1 MNKQP
6 ESLAH
11 LSDEVLTK
19 SYKTAKGILIGFIVI
34 FVLLFATAIFI
45 TIKKG
50 FGVFT
55 ILPIIF
61 MSVLISNITNFTKLK
76 EEMKSRNLPI

>member
-1 MNKQP
+1 MDKP
-6 ESLAH
+6 ERLSH

-19 SYKTAKGILIGFIVI
+19 SYNTAKGILIGFIVV
-34 FVLLFATAIFI
+34 FVLLFITAIFI

-55 ILPIIF
+55 ILPIVFISIL
-61 MSVLISNITNFTKLK
+61 MSNITNFNKLK
-76 EEMKSRNLPI
+76 AEMESRNLI

>member
-1 MNKQP
+1 MDKT

-19 SYKTAKGILIGFIVI
+19 SYKTAKGILIGFVVVFILLIVAA
-34 FVLLFATAIFI
+34 VFI

-50 FGVFT
+50 FGVFSV
-55 ILPIIF
+55 LPIIF
-61 MSVLISNITNFTKLK
+61 VSILMSNISNFNKLK
-76 EEMKSRNLPI
+76 KEMKSRNLPI

>member
-1 MNKQP
+1 MEKT

-19 SYKTAKGILIGFIVI
+19 SYKTAKGILIGFIVVFI
-34 FVLLFATAIFI
+34 LLIIAAVFI

-50 FGVFT
+50 FGVFSV
-55 ILPIIF
+55 LPIIF
-61 MSVLISNITNFTKLK
+61 VSILMSNISNFNKLRA
-76 EEMKSRNLPI
+76 EMKSRNLPI

>member
-1 MNKQP
+1 MDKP
-6 ESLAH
+6 ESLSH

-19 SYKTAKGILIGFIVI
+19 SYNTAKGILIGFIVV
-34 FVLLFATAIFI
+34 FVLLFITAIFI

-55 ILPIIF
+55 ILPIDFISIL
-61 MSVLISNITNFTKLK
+61 MSNITNFNKLK
-76 EEMKSRNLPI
+76 AEMESRNLI

>member
-1 MNKQP
+1 MDKP

-19 SYKTAKGILIGFIVI
+19 SYNTAKGILIGFIVV
-34 FVLLFATAIFI
+34 FVLLFITAIFI

-55 ILPIIF
+55 ILPIVFISIL
-61 MSVLISNITNFTKLK
+61 MSNITNFNKLK
-76 EEMKSRNLPI
+76 AEMKSRNLI

>member
-1 MNKQP
+1 MDKP
-6 ESLAH
+6 ESLSH

-19 SYKTAKGILIGFIVI
+19 SYNTAKGILIGFIVV
-34 FVLLFATAIFI
+34 FVLLFITAIFI

-55 ILPIIF
+55 ILPIVFISIL
-61 MSVLISNITNFTKLK
+61 MSNIINFNKLK
-76 EEMKSRNLPI
+76 AEMESRNLI

>member
-1 MNKQP
+1 MEKP
-6 ESLAH
+6 EGLAH

-19 SYKTAKGILIGFIVI
+19 SYNTAKGILIGFIVV

-55 ILPIIF
+55 ILPIVF
-61 MSVLISNITNFTKLK
+61 MSVLMSNITNFTKLK
-76 EEMKSRNLPI
+76 EEMKSRNLL

>member
-1 MNKQP
+1 MEKP
-6 ESLAH
+6 EGLAY

-19 SYKTAKGILIGFIVI
+19 SYNTAKGILIGFIVV

-55 ILPIIF
+55 ILPIVF
-61 MSVLISNITNFTKLK
+61 MSVLMSNITNFNKLK
-76 EEMKSRNLPI
+76 EEMKNRNLI